1 LRTSRAFTGRPTI
14 DVEEFAMFCVNPEC
28 PDFLAT
34 GAHGE
39 FVAGVTACPYCRQP
53 LVDRI
58 DDGAPPP
65 HLAPD
70 PSAEPEP
77 VLETSDPAELEIVK
91 SILAGAGIPFLVQ
104 GLEQYKAFR
113 GGHAPF
119 RFNPRAGALVFL
131 VPAERA
137 EEARALLTGAEPPE

>member
-1 LRTSRAFTGRPTI
+1 MYCS
-14 DVEEFAMFCVNPEC
+14 NPDC

-34 GAHGE
+34 GVHGE
-39 FVAGVTACPYCRQP
+39 FVAGVTSCPYCRQP
-53 LVDRI
+53 LVEAVDA
-58 DDGAPPP
+58 GELPPGRE
-65 HLAPD
+65 PD

-77 VLETSDPAELEIVK
+77 VLETSDPAEFEIVK

-104 GLEQYKAFR
+104 GHEQYKAFR
-113 GGHAPF
+113 GGHAAF

-137 EEARALLTGAEPPE
+137 EEARALLTATEPTEGA

>member
-1 LRTSRAFTGRPTI
+1 
-14 DVEEFAMFCVNPEC
+14 MYCNNPEC

-53 LVDRI
+53 LVDWI
-58 DDGAPPP
+58 DDGAPP
-65 HLAPD
+65 AREPD
-70 PSAEPEP
+70 PSTEPVP
-77 VLETSDPAELEIVK
+77 VLETSDPAELEVVT
-91 SILAGAGIPFLVQ
+91 SILSGAGIPFLVQ
-104 GLEQYKAFR
+104 GHEQYKAFR
-113 GGHAPF
+113 GGHAAF

-137 EEARALLTGAEPPE
+137 EEARILLTATEPEAEPPE

>member
-1 LRTSRAFTGRPTI
+1 MYCS
-14 DVEEFAMFCVNPEC
+14 NPEC

-58 DDGAPPP
+58 DDGAPP
-65 HLAPD
+65 AREPD
-70 PSAEPEP
+70 PSTEPAP

-91 SILAGAGIPFLVQ
+91 SILSGAGIPFLVQ
-104 GLEQYKAFR
+104 GHEQYKAFR
-113 GGHAPF
+113 GGHAAF

-137 EEARALLTGAEPPE
+137 EEARILLTATGPTDET

>member
-1 LRTSRAFTGRPTI
+1 MYCS
-14 DVEEFAMFCVNPEC
+14 NPEC

-39 FVAGVTACPYCRQP
+39 FVAGVTTCPYCRQP
-53 LVDRI
+53 LVATI
-58 DDGAPPP
+58 DAGALPERE
-65 HLAPD
+65 PD
-70 PSAEPEP
+70 PLATPEQ
-77 VLETSDPAELEIVK
+77 VLETSDPAEFEIVK

-104 GLEQYKAFR
+104 GHEQFKAFR
-113 GGHAPF
+113 GGHAAF

-137 EEARALLTGAEPPE
+137 EEARALLTATEPTEGA

>member
-1 LRTSRAFTGRPTI
+1 MYCS
-14 DVEEFAMFCVNPEC
+14 NPEC

-39 FVAGVTACPYCRQP
+39 FVASVTTCPYCRQP
-53 LVDRI
+53 LAATLE
-58 DDGAPPP
+58 DGGPPTAPE
-65 HLAPD
+65 PD
-70 PSAEPEP
+70 PSSEPEA
-77 VLETSDPAELEIVK
+77 VLETSDPAEFEIVK

-104 GLEQYKAFR
+104 GYEQYKAFR
-113 GGHAPF
+113 GGHAAF

-137 EEARALLTGAEPPE
+137 EEARALLTKVEPTE

>member
-1 LRTSRAFTGRPTI
+1 MYCT
-14 DVEEFAMFCVNPEC
+14 NPEC

-39 FVAGVTACPYCRQP
+39 FVAGVTTCPYCRQP
-53 LVDRI
+53 LVATI
-58 DDGAPPP
+58 DDGAPP
-65 HLAPD
+65 LGREPD
-70 PSAEPEP
+70 PSSEPEA

-91 SILAGAGIPFLVQ
+91 SILTGAGIPFLVQ
-104 GLEQYKAFR
+104 GHEQFKAFR
-113 GGHAPF
+113 GGHAAF

-137 EEARALLTGAEPPE
+137 EEARALLTATEPTE